1 MTHLP
6 LRCFALVLTRLTSY
20 RATPEVLWGTLHGL
34 VGLGFAVW
42 WQATVQIAAAMAKI
56 AKSQ

>member
-1 MTHLP
+1 MK
-6 LRCFALVLTRLTSY
+6 LVSY
-20 RATPEVLWGTLHGL
+20 RATPEVIWGTLHGL